1 MLKYN
6 SPISV
11 VEVSDK
17 KTREALVI
25 ALNNCQYLK
34 EKLDELKREI
44 ELLKRKAV

>member
-1 MLKYN
+1 MPKYN

-17 KTREALVI
+17 KTRAALVI
-25 ALNNCQYLK
+25 ALDNCQYLK